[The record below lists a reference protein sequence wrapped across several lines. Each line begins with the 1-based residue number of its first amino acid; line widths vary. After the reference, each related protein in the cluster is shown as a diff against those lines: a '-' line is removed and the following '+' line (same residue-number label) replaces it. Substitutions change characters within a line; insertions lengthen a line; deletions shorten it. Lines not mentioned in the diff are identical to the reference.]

1 MLEPPKFD
9 FNTKVLGESSWWWE
23 VLSIPGLYPLI
34 NEMVKKYGPLLFTP
48 LSFQLNVQQLMAG
61 NALTQL
67 LVFCQLL
74 QIPPED

>member
-1 MLEPPKFD
+1 MVVGSFID
-9 FNTKVLGESSWWWE
+9 
-23 VLSIPGLYPLI
+23 PGLYPLI
-34 NEMVKKYGPLLFTP
+34 NEMVKKYVGPLLFTP